1 MIYPSADKIDQNIE
15 SKYALVILAAKRAK
29 QIKEGARS
37 RINTASL
44 NPLTIALEEIAAG
57 EIKYAFDEN
66 SLAGREAL
74 ADKEAVVGSREL
86 AVDGAD
92 PLALPENLDALA
104 KATSALGGD
113 LLSGDSDADSDEDA
127 DDEAAEEEE
136 EEETPLL
143 LADEDVEEP
152 EI

>member
-1 MIYPSADKIDQNIE
+1 MIYPSADKIDKNIE

-29 QIKEGARS
+29 QIKEGSRARIHTS
-37 RINTASL
+37 SV

-57 EIKYAFDEN
+57 EIKYTFDAN

-74 ADKEAVVGSREL
+74 ADKEAVVGSRDLSVEG
-86 AVDGAD
+86 VD

-113 LLSGDSDADSDEDA
+113 LPGDDSDAA
-127 DDEAAEEEE
+127 DDDTEEEVAEEEE
-136 EEETPLL
+136 EEDNPLL